1 VTTNPVLAVSQNTL
15 SFTAPFGGAAPAS
28 QPVQVSTRDGGPSVA
43 FTYSSDSSWLTATA
57 QNNSFNTTGTLNII
71 VNSASLAVGTYTG
84 TISITPNNSDV
95 SLYSLPITVTL
106 TVGNSTQV
114 TVGPGLLLFSYQSGQ
129 SAPAAQVL
137 EVQSI
142 GQPVEFNVSASNTT
156 SSNCPGGWLQATVGS
171 SSIAFT
177 PSQVTVTVNVTSVLT
192 GTCNGT
198 VTISYPAGSLSPTAI
213 SIPVTLN
220 ASTSPILNINTSLG
234 FGVWAAPAGGSVTSP
249 GNIVLTS
256 TNPATSV
263 LFAVSA
269 SSSGPA
275 TWLTIGSNGNQTPQT
290 LTPQINATNLPPGS
304 YTGSINITSSS
315 LPSGPLAIPVTL
327 TVNPSVTVTVAPTTL
342 TFNQAQGG
350 PLPTSQT
357 VTMTSSAGG
366 ANFQVSV
373 PATANCGWLQVTPSS
388 GAANGALTFAVQANT
403 LPQGNYACQVTISFL
418 NAVTA
423 SASVTATLVVGT
435 PQTITPAPTS
445 IAFTYTLGG
454 SAPATQQLAL
464 SSNGGPVNFSATTS
478 STGNWLVIDTT
489 SGATPKH
496 INVSINTQNIPAGT
510 AAGAQLNGTI
520 SITAPGVLTSPLVI
534 AVTLTIA
541 SVPVPQPAY
550 IVNSATG
557 GFGMIA
563 PGQIVAIKGA
573 NLGPATPV
581 SFTLNGAGGVNST
594 LAGVQVMFNGTA
606 GTPLYVS
613 ATQINVTVP
622 YEVAFQSSTNVTV
635 IYNGVQSAPIPQQ
648 VTSVAPGIFTINA
661 TGSGQASVG
670 NQNYST
676 NGPPGGVLVNG
687 VLIPTTPAT
696 QGSVI
701 AVYMTGGGQTL
712 PLGTD
717 GSVNS
722 LTTLMP
728 LAGWTTTS
736 GTVTATIG
744 GVPANVTFAGA
755 APGEVTGVIQVNIQ
769 VPSGVSGNALA
780 LIISIDG
787 TSTGGGPTVA
797 VQ

>member
-1 VTTNPVLAVSQNTL
+1 
-15 SFTAPFGGAAPAS
+15 
-28 QPVQVSTRDGGPSVA
+28 
-43 FTYSSDSSWLTATA
+43 
-57 QNNSFNTTGTLNII
+57 
-71 VNSASLAVGTYTG
+71 
-84 TISITPNNSDV
+84 
-95 SLYSLPITVTL
+95 
-106 TVGNSTQV
+106 
-114 TVGPGLLLFSYQSGQ
+114 
-129 SAPAAQVL
+129 
-137 EVQSI
+137 
-142 GQPVEFNVSASNTT
+142 
-156 SSNCPGGWLQATVGS
+156 
-171 SSIAFT
+171 
-177 PSQVTVTVNVTSVLT
+177 
-192 GTCNGT
+192 
-198 VTISYPAGSLSPTAI
+198 
-213 SIPVTLN
+213 
-220 ASTSPILNINTSLG
+220 
-234 FGVWAAPAGGSVTSP
+234 
-249 GNIVLTS
+249 
-256 TNPATSV
+256 
-263 LFAVSA
+263 
-269 SSSGPA
+269 
-275 TWLTIGSNGNQTPQT
+275 
-290 LTPQINATNLPPGS
+290 
-304 YTGSINITSSS
+304 
-315 LPSGPLAIPVTL
+315 
-327 TVNPSVTVTVAPTTL
+327 
-342 TFNQAQGG
+342 
-350 PLPTSQT
+350 
-357 VTMTSSAGG
+357 M
-366 ANFQVSV
+366 
-373 PATANCGWLQVTPSS
+373 
-388 GAANGALTFAVQANT
+388 
-403 LPQGNYACQVTISFL
+403 TISFL
-418 NAVTA
+418 NAATA

-445 IAFTYTLGG
+445 LAFTYTLGG
-454 SAPATQQLAL
+454 SAPAVQQLAL

-489 SGATPKH
+489 SGATPKN
-496 INVSINTQNIPAGT
+496 INVSINTQNIPGGT
-510 AAGAQLNGTI
+510 AAGTQLNGTI

-563 PGQIVAIKGA
+563 PGQIIAIKGA
-573 NLGPATPV
+573 NLGPANPA

-622 YEVAFQSSTNVTV
+622 YEVAFQTSTNVTV
-635 IYNGVQSAPIPQQ
+635 IYQGVQSAPIPQQ
-648 VTSVAPGIFTINA
+648 VATVAPGIFTINA

-676 NGPPGGVLVNG
+676 NGPPGGVTVNG
-687 VLIPTTPAT
+687 VLIPTTPAA

-722 LTTLMP
+722 LTPLMP
-728 LAGWTTTS
+728 LAGWTSTS

-744 GVPANVTFAGA
+744 GVPAKVTFAGA

-769 VPSGVSGNALA
+769 VPTGVSGTALA